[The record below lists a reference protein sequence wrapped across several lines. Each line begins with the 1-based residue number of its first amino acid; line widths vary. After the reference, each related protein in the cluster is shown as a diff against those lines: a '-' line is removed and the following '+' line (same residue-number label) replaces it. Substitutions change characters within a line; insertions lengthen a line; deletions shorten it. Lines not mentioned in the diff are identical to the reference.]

1 MIVLLFAT
9 YFGETFGR
17 YIYLN
22 KLAAS
27 NHFVYNTLLI
37 VQVSIFHIMFAH
49 LFRQYNISKVPL
61 LAGLAILSIKYVYD
75 VFNKSFWI
83 FSQDTYTLLSVLIV
97 LYGFI
102 FYYYLLTD
110 DSYIDLKYSS
120 AFWWVSG
127 IMIFCFGSMACNIF
141 EERLNHVMVSGH
153 HLAYYI
159 FRVLNVFLYGFW
171 SFSFICR
178 KWLSP
183 AQGNMPPPR
192 F

>member
-1 MIVLLFAT
+1 
-9 YFGETFGR
+9 
-17 YIYLN
+17 
-22 KLAAS
+22 
-27 NHFVYNTLLI
+27 
-37 VQVSIFHIMFAH
+37 
-49 LFRQYNISKVPL
+49 
-61 LAGLAILSIKYVYD
+61 LAILSIKYVYD
-75 VFNKSFWI
+75 VFYKSFWI

-183 AQGNMPPPR
+183 AQGNIPPPR